1 MKELILLRHAKSSWD
16 NNLDDRNRPLTEKG
30 VNRIIN
36 ISKASRKF
44 FLDIDVVYS
53 SPAIRAISTAII
65 TSSVLKINFS
75 KIKINENLYSFN
87 SQNILSFIKSI
98 DNKFNRVLCVGHNPA
113 FTEVANLLGNKE
125 LIHLPTAGW
134 VKFKFNKFDWKD
146 INNGESI
153 FGLPKEILT

>member
-36 ISKASRKF
+36 ISKASRKY

-134 VKFKFNKFDWKD
+134 VKFKLNESDWKD

>member
-30 VNRIIN
+30 VIRIIN
-36 ISKASRKF
+36 ISEASRKF

-75 KIKINENLYSFN
+75 KMKINENLYSFN

-134 VKFKFNKFDWKD
+134 VKFKLNESDWKD

>member
-75 KIKINENLYSFN
+75 KMKINENLYSFN

-134 VKFKFNKFDWKD
+134 VKFKLNELDWKD

>member
-36 ISKASRKF
+36 ISKASRNF

-65 TSSVLKINFS
+65 SSSVLKINFS

-134 VKFKFNKFDWKD
+134 VKFKLNESDWKN

-153 FGLPKEILT
+153 FGFPKEILT

>member
-36 ISKASRKF
+36 ISKASRKY

-75 KIKINENLYSFN
+75 KMKINENLYSFN

-113 FTEVANLLGNKE
+113 FTEVANLLGKKE

-134 VKFKFNKFDWKD
+134 VKFKLNESDWKD

-153 FGLPKEILT
+153 FGLPKEILN

>member
-36 ISKASRKF
+36 ISKASRNF
-44 FLDIDVVYS
+44 FLDIDIIYS
-53 SPAIRAISTAII
+53 SPAIRALSTAII
-65 TSSVLKINFS
+65 ASSILEINFS
-75 KIKINENLYSFN
+75 KINIIENLYSFN
-87 SQNILSFIKSI
+87 SQHILNFISSI

-113 FTEVANLLGNKE
+113 FTEASNILGNKE

-134 VKFKFNKFDWKD
+134 VKFKFNQSNWKD
-146 INNGESI
+146 LKNGESI
-153 FGLPKEILT
+153 FGLPNNLLK

>member
-36 ISKASRKF
+36 ISKASRNF

-134 VKFKFNKFDWKD
+134 VKFKLNESDWKD